1 MVKSPQRIWIEADE
15 ECPYFYEAHELHD
28 VEQDVIEYVRAD
40 LYAALEAQLAETQ
53 EKLIE
58 ANDKLIRQNEAF
70 FRTGAVKVK
79 PLEWNEYVYDGQAED
94 WSAEAATFGVCY
106 VIELYNDGYNAFFA
120 DEDLLRYDTLDEA
133 KAAAQQDYER
143 RILSALETAET
154 ERLRA
159 ERVWQPIETAPKDG
173 TKVDLWVVDPLGEG
187 KRIPDCSW
195 GWGQWIGS
203 KGLAAERLGHKATH
217 WIYRPTPPQ
226 E

>member
-1 MVKSPQRIWIEADE
+1 MTDAPEKIWIEADD

-40 LYAALEAQLAETQ
+40 KLEELAAE
-53 EKLIE
+53 
-58 ANDKLIRQNEAF
+58 N
-70 FRTGAVKVK
+70 
-79 PLEWNEYVYDGQAED
+79 
-94 WSAEAATFGVCY
+94 
-106 VIELYNDGYNAFFA
+106 
-120 DEDLLRYDTLDEA
+120 
-133 KAAAQQDYER
+133 
-143 RILSALETAET
+143 

-159 ERVWQPIETAPKDG
+159 ERVWQPIETAPMDG

>member
-1 MVKSPQRIWIEADE
+1 MNTTDRYAEIREALEMEVSAMRELPRDLVTILRTEARNQRTPPIDYVIAEDGGRMVRTPEPDIAMAELLEEA
-15 ECPYFYEAHELHD
+15 A
-28 VEQDVIEYVRAD
+28 
-40 LYAALEAQLAETQ
+40 AALEAL
-53 EKLIE
+53 
-58 ANDKLIRQNEAF
+58 
-70 FRTGAVKVK
+70 
-79 PLEWNEYVYDGQAED
+79 
-94 WSAEAATFGVCY
+94 SAE
-106 VIELYNDGYNAFFA
+106 N
-120 DEDLLRYDTLDEA
+120 
-133 KAAAQQDYER
+133 
-143 RILSALETAET
+143 